1 MNGEID
7 DSKIREYRRFVDN
20 MRAEQGVAKRDITQV
35 KAKQTKLEKEGVDLA
50 RAQVLVQKA
59 ALETQEHLR
68 VRLSTIVT
76 TALQTV
82 FQEDVVEF
90 RATFE
95 SKRGRTEC
103 LLEVG
108 ENGKFGAPILEI
120 FGGGLADIV
129 SFALRS
135 SFWSIDR
142 TRPTLI
148 LDEPLKFLR
157 GADEIARAADMLR
170 MVSNKLGIQIIMVSH
185 VNALVE
191 GADRVF
197 RVERSGGVTTV
208 EQED

>member
-35 KAKQTKLEKEGVDLA
+35 EAKQTKLEKEGVDLA

-82 FQEDVVEF
+82 FQDNNVEF

-103 LLEVG
+103 VLEVG
-108 ENGKFGAPILEI
+108 ENGVFGSPILDLK
-120 FGGGLADIV
+120 GGGLADV
-129 SFALRS
+129 ASFALRA

-142 TRPTLI
+142 TRPVLI
-148 LDEPLKFLR
+148 LDEPMKFLDS
-157 GADEIARAADMLR
+157 ALAPLAADMLR
-170 MVSNKLGIQIIMVSH
+170 MVSDKLGIQIIMVSH

-197 RVERSGGVTTV
+197 RVERSGSVTTA
-208 EQED
+208 EQEN